1 MVLALKFV
9 FTPNVLKVVAFLEF
23 ELEKTAKTQ
32 VLCKYTIL
40 PRACLEKWVRHVLP
54 LMSK

>member
-23 ELEKTAKTQ
+23 ELENNCENTGA
-32 VLCKYTIL
+32 V
-40 PRACLEKWVRHVLP
+40 
-54 LMSK
+54 